1 MNINNKRIAQNTLML
16 YFRMILTMGVSLYTS
31 RVVLEVLGVEDF
43 GIYSVVGSVVVMFGF
58 LNYAMSTATQR
69 FFSFE
74 LGRKNIDQLKKVFSL
89 SVSIHAIIA
98 IFIFLLAET
107 IGLWFLNARLAI
119 PLERM
124 ETANWVYQ
132 FSVFTFMVN
141 VMAVP
146 YNAAIISHERMNIYA
161 YVSILEVILRLAIVF
176 LLQCFEFDKLQL
188 YAIFVFIVSLI
199 IRVVYQ
205 IYCKR
210 KFEECTYR
218 FVWDKD
224 LFIKM
229 TSFSGWSLFGQL
241 SRMGVNQGIDFA
253 LNIYFGVIINAATGV
268 ANQVLNAVRNLV
280 NNFQTAFNPQIT
292 QSYAAKNQLYL
303 NNLVNTSAKFSFLL
317 LYIFSIPVILNAD
330 FILSIW
336 LVQVPQYAAEFCKIM
351 IIYTLIESLTTPL
364 WILVHATG
372 NIGKYQVVI
381 SSIYSLELLVSL
393 LFLYWGY
400 GPQIV
405 YLVRIFINCFSL
417 LARLLYANKLA
428 DLPIKPYLVQVLGR
442 LFIVVLLS
450 LPLPLYIASCSN
462 TLFSFLVSSAIFVIL
477 TLSFSYFWGLSQK
490 ERAVVSGYVGTI
502 FNKLRK

>member
-224 LFIKM
+224 L
-229 TSFSGWSLFGQL
+229 S
-241 SRMGVNQGIDFA
+241 V
-253 LNIYFGVIINAATGV
+253 
-268 ANQVLNAVRNLV
+268 
-280 NNFQTAFNPQIT
+280 
-292 QSYAAKNQLYL
+292 SY
-303 NNLVNTSAKFSFLL
+303 T
-317 LYIFSIPVILNAD
+317 
-330 FILSIW
+330 
-336 LVQVPQYAAEFCKIM
+336 
-351 IIYTLIESLTTPL
+351 
-364 WILVHATG
+364 H
-372 NIGKYQVVI
+372 
-381 SSIYSLELLVSL
+381 
-393 LFLYWGY
+393 
-400 GPQIV
+400 
-405 YLVRIFINCFSL
+405 
-417 LARLLYANKLA
+417 
-428 DLPIKPYLVQVLGR
+428 
-442 LFIVVLLS
+442 
-450 LPLPLYIASCSN
+450 
-462 TLFSFLVSSAIFVIL
+462 L
-477 TLSFSYFWGLSQK
+477 TLP
-490 ERAVVSGYVGTI
+490 T
-502 FNKLRK
+502 KLEV

>member
-205 IYCKR
+205 VYCKR

-280 NNFQTAFNPQIT
+280 NNFQTAFNPQLIQT
-292 QSYAAKNQLYL
+292 YSSGNLEVHRVLLSRASRISYY
-303 NNLVNTSAKFSFLL
+303 L
-317 LYIFSIPVILNAD
+317 LYIISLPVLINTSYILHLWLKEVPDHSVTFTQLIITFS
-330 FILSIW
+330 
-336 LVQVPQYAAEFCKIM
+336 
-351 IIYTLIESLTTPL
+351 LIEALGAPLWMSMQATGKIKTYQIIVSSINALNIPIAFVCLYQGLAVESIFYAKILIGLFMYIFRVLYILPLINFSYMDYFKKVVYPTVAITLFTICILLIVSTYLDGGEKLLITTPL
-364 WILVHATG
+364 SIILCAG
-372 NIGKYQVVI
+372 
-381 SSIYSLELLVSL
+381 SIYYIGINKQEKQTIL
-393 LFLYWGY
+393 
-400 GPQIV
+400 QI
-405 YLVRIFINCFSL
+405 
-417 LARLLYANKLA
+417 
-428 DLPIKPYLVQVLGR
+428 IKKWNL
-442 LFIVVLLS
+442 
-450 LPLPLYIASCSN
+450 
-462 TLFSFLVSSAIFVIL
+462 
-477 TLSFSYFWGLSQK
+477 
-490 ERAVVSGYVGTI
+490 
-502 FNKLRK
+502 